1 MDTILQHPFFAYKKI
16 PNFKNAK
23 DDLLDR
29 SNHDIIP
36 LHFTGT
42 VKLHGTHGDIVRFND
57 GHVNIQS
64 RNRILSLDD
73 DNIGFATFITERD
86 KIINALFDKIIL
98 IHGDPENHI
107 MISGEFCGGNI
118 QNKVILTKL
127 PRMFVIFGIC
137 IDDIHLDMELFRN
150 VFDETANIYNILQF
164 PTYNVTMD
172 FRNSSEAEKIMTKY
186 TNEVEKECPV
196 GKHFGFSGIGEGIVW
211 ISKDCWFKT
220 KGELL
225 SHTKTTKIP
234 KIINLSQEEKYKLID
249 QFVVN
254 NVTESR
260 LNQGIEYLHE
270 FNIKISKENV
280 NTFRKWIEDDITT
293 EEISTIEQLE
303 LEKEEYTLLK
313 KRINNSSIKWFLN
326 IIKSSNAV

>member
-29 SNHDIIP
+29 SNFDILP

-57 GHVNIQS
+57 GHVNFQS
-64 RNRILSLDD
+64 RNRILSIDD

-211 ISKDCWFKT
+211 ISKDEKDCWFKT
-220 KGELL
+220 KG
-225 SHTKTTKIP
+225 
-234 KIINLSQEEKYKLID
+234 
-249 QFVVN
+249 
-254 NVTESR
+254 
-260 LNQGIEYLHE
+260 
-270 FNIKISKENV
+270 
-280 NTFRKWIEDDITT
+280 
-293 EEISTIEQLE
+293 
-303 LEKEEYTLLK
+303 
-313 KRINNSSIKWFLN
+313 
-326 IIKSSNAV
+326 